1 MAGAGRCMGS
11 CVDGG
16 RGQRGR
22 WALGLGASRGGC
34 SLSCTGVKSF
44 ALSLSPLVRV
54 LQTGIVCTGPQTST
68 PGASLPFPVLPWSWP
83 GKTHASCLPLLVDEE
98 DEAPSSM
105 WLPLQTL
112 DGPSLPEPDPLDLEG
127 ALSTCFPGFCVP
139 SGHIPRDL
147 PALSTLLHSTPAL
160 WETR

>member
-1 MAGAGRCMGS
+1 M
-11 CVDGG
+11 
-16 RGQRGR
+16 
-22 WALGLGASRGGC
+22 
-34 SLSCTGVKSF
+34 
-44 ALSLSPLVRV
+44 
-54 LQTGIVCTGPQTST
+54 
-68 PGASLPFPVLPWSWP
+68 
-83 GKTHASCLPLLVDEE
+83 DEE

-105 WLPLQTL
+105 WLPLRTL